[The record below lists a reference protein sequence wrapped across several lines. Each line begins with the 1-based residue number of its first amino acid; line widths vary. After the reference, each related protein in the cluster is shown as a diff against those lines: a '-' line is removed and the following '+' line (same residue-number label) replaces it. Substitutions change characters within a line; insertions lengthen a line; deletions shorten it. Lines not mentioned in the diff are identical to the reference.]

1 MISLNKIMVVV
12 DESMIRKNICEMLE
26 EEGYVVAAEARN
38 GEEAVEKA
46 YLQKLDLILMD
57 RKMPKVS
64 GVKASKIISSFSDA
78 VIVLLTDQD
87 QKSIIKDIKEAGAT
101 AYLVKPVIKENLIP
115 TIEIALGQKARLS
128 ELRSS
133 IRELQ
138 LEMETRKELEK
149 AKGKIMERL
158 GFKEEEAMRWL
169 QKESMQRRMPLAKV
183 AEGILIGK
191 HYRG

>member
-1 MISLNKIMVVV
+1 MVVV